1 MSLSKVII
9 ISGEIY
15 AFLSI
20 IAYVASSAMF
30 RRIETKVSPSQIN
43 AFRTIFGALSFI
55 VIGFFLSLY
64 GNITMYSMSLIA
76 LLLVSIIFG
85 QVIGDTSYFHSQE
98 RMGTTITLAITTTF
112 PFFTFILS
120 IVFLDANI
128 PLEFF
133 ISGLLIAMGVLVIT
147 FLQDTTEEEETTT
160 KIQLVPVIYAFVA
173 SFGWAV
179 AVVLTDLTFNDIGDI
194 SGDGTATLTGNL
206 IRFPFAALILM
217 MMAYRSPSTKVTEW
231 ESGTWTWLL
240 IASVIGTSLGV
251 YLYSEAIRLAGAS
264 FVSLIGT
271 SSPLVA
277 IPIAWLINGE
287 KISKKSLIGIV
298 FILGGVILIL

>member
-1 MSLSKVII
+1 MVI
-9 ISGEIY
+9 ISGEIL

-20 IAYVASSAMF
+20 ISYVLSSAMF
-30 RRIETKVSPSQIN
+30 RKIETKVSPSQIN
-43 AFRTIFGALSFI
+43 AFRTTFGALSFI
-55 VIGFFLSLY
+55 IIGVFLSLY
-64 GNITMYSMSLIA
+64 GNLNMYSISLIA

-85 QVIGDTSYFHSQE
+85 QIIGDTSYFHSQE
-98 RMGTTITLAITTTF
+98 RMGTTMTLAITTTF
-112 PFFTFILS
+112 PFFTFVLS
-120 IVFLDANI
+120 IIFLDANI

-133 ISGLLIAMGVLVIT
+133 ISGLLIAIGVLIIT
-147 FLQDTTEEEETTT
+147 FFQDNTEEEETAT
-160 KIQLVPVIYAFVA
+160 KIELLPVIYAFVA
-173 SFGWAV
+173 SLGWAV
-179 AVVLTDLTFNDIGDI
+179 GVVLTDLTFNDIGDI
-194 SGDGTATLTGNL
+194 SGDGTATMTGNL

-231 ESGTWTWLL
+231 ESGTWSWLL
-240 IASVIGTSLGV
+240 IASIIGTSLGV

-271 SSPLVA
+271 SSPLIA
-277 IPIAWLINGE
+277 IPIAWFMNGE

>member
-1 MSLSKVII
+1 VVI
-9 ISGEIY
+9 ISGEIL

-20 IAYVASSAMF
+20 ISYVLSSAMF
-30 RRIETKVSPSQIN
+30 RKIETKVSPSQIN
-43 AFRTIFGALSFI
+43 AFRTTFGALSFI
-55 VIGFFLSLY
+55 IIGVFLSLY
-64 GNITMYSMSLIA
+64 GNLNMYSISLIA

-85 QVIGDTSYFHSQE
+85 QIIGDTSYFHSQE
-98 RMGTTITLAITTTF
+98 RMGTTMTLAITTTF
-112 PFFTFILS
+112 PFFTFVLS
-120 IVFLDANI
+120 IIFLDANI

-133 ISGLLIAMGVLVIT
+133 ISGLLIAIGVLIIT
-147 FLQDTTEEEETTT
+147 FFQDNTEEEETAT
-160 KIQLVPVIYAFVA
+160 KIELLPVIYAFVA
-173 SFGWAV
+173 SLGWAV
-179 AVVLTDLTFNDIGDI
+179 GVVLTDLTFNDIGDI
-194 SGDGTATLTGNL
+194 SGDGTATMTGNL

-231 ESGTWTWLL
+231 ESGTWSWLL
-240 IASVIGTSLGV
+240 IASIIGTSLGV

-271 SSPLVA
+271 SSPLIA
-277 IPIAWLINGE
+277 IPIAWFMNGE

>member
-1 MSLSKVII
+1 MII

-147 FLQDTTEEEETTT
+147 FLQDTTEEEEATT
-160 KIQLVPVIYAFVA
+160 KIQLMPVIYAFVA